1 MAATSKEI
9 AEDAP
14 TMNDAVKKADSM
26 REQGLAELFLHG
38 LKDIYYAEKKLTKAI
53 PKMIKASQSGELS
66 AALNGHLEET
76 TEHVTK
82 VERVFALLDM
92 TAKSTKCDAIDGI
105 LAEGDKILAEF
116 GKSKACDAAIIFAA
130 QAVEHYEI
138 TRYGSLHAFALMLG
152 YDEAAEILQGI
163 LDEEKNADAKLNDL
177 AEEKIDFQAVNHEHI
192 AAEAHR
198 SVAH

>member
-1 MAATSKEI
+1 MATPSKTI

-14 TMNDAVKKADSM
+14 TMQDAVKKAGNIQSA
-26 REQGLAELFLHG
+26 GLAELFMHG

-53 PKMIKASQSGELS
+53 PKMIKAAQAGELS
-66 AALNGHLEET
+66 AALSDHLEET
-76 TEHVTK
+76 SEHVTMIEK
-82 VERVFALLDM
+82 VFSLLDQ
-92 TAKSTKCDAIDGI
+92 TAKSTKCEAIEGI
-105 LAEGDKILAEF
+105 VAEADTILGEF

-152 YDEAAEILQGI
+152 YEQAAEILLRI
-163 LDEEKNADAKLNDL
+163 LDQEKNANAKLNDL
-177 AEEKIDFQAVNHEHI
+177 AEARIDFQAMNHEHI

-198 SVAH
+198 EVAH

>member
-66 AALNGHLEET
+66 AALNAHLEET

-198 SVAH
+198 TVAH